1 MYVWLL
7 KQIIWCIPSMSLLWK
22 KVRQF
27 CFVKSVTW
35 LMVVWLKL
43 CLRIWSE
50 ALWLSIFNRQNFRSG
65 FQCFLDNAHSIFVNR
80 QLHMLESTYWKCF
93 HAMNW
98 PHRYILNWV
107 IRFPFIDK
115 NHDSSAMGKGIQE
128 RHACLA
134 AATSLDV
141 A

>member
-27 CFVKSVTW
+27 CFVKYVTW

-80 QLHMLESTYWKCF
+80 QLHMLGLLIGNVSMPWIGPTGIFLIGLYDF
-93 HAMNW
+93 HSLTKTMI
-98 PHRYILNWV
+98 PLLWV
-107 IRFPFIDK
+107 KASRRD
-115 NHDSSAMGKGIQE
+115 M
-128 RHACLA
+128 HALQQQ
-134 AATSLDV
+134 LL
-141 A
+141 